1 MDSCSDSDDD
11 DPSIV
16 IYGGEDQE
24 IKVERPANDQAV
36 VSVDEGLNSSPE
48 SRLLST
54 SNILHDISILKNP
67 KIKLWFFDI
76 FPTHVNNTRAK

>member
-1 MDSCSDSDDD
+1 MID
-11 DPSIV
+11 
-16 IYGGEDQE
+16 GGEDQE

-67 KIKLWFFDI
+67 KIKL
-76 FPTHVNNTRAK
+76 

>member
-67 KIKLWFFDI
+67 KIKL
-76 FPTHVNNTRAK
+76 